1 MPLARFPV
9 RNRPQSPLASRE
21 RSRTR
26 RPKRDLPTRVI
37 GGVRITAL
45 TRGQFAQLLKEN
57 HRARLDDPDLRP
69 LVSFSANGEMLSM
82 CARDEAYADLIR
94 RADIVDADGQPL
106 VIFSRLWPG
115 ASLPERVVTTDFFH
129 DAARVAEDA
138 GISFYFL
145 GGTEEV
151 LTKTVENVRRLYPRL
166 EIVGVHTGY
175 FDCPERDAVIAKIAK
190 AKPDVLWVGMGS
202 PRQQRFCLYARDR
215 LTGLTWIKSCG
226 GLFDYLSGKNS
237 RAPMWM
243 QTAGLE
249 WLYRLYLEPKRLFL
263 RYALTSPHALYLMFT
278 RTRID

>member
-1 MPLARFPV
+1 
-9 RNRPQSPLASRE
+9 
-21 RSRTR
+21 
-26 RPKRDLPTRVI
+26 
-37 GGVRITAL
+37 
-45 TRGQFAQLLKEN
+45 
-57 HRARLDDPDLRP
+57 
-69 LVSFSANGEMLSM
+69 M